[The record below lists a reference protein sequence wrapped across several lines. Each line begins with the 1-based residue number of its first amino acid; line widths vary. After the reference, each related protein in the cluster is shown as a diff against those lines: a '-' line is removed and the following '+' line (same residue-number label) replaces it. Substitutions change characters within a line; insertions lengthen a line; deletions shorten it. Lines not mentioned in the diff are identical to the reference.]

1 MKKNFFYALLTM
13 LLIGCASQYPELEN
27 GLYAD
32 IETNKGSIVVS
43 LELEKT
49 PITVAN
55 FVSLSEGEN
64 DLVSACHV
72 RACAGLLHGLVRSLF
87 GHQMVSKKDIACT
100 GHKYS
105 W

>member
-1 MKKNFFYALLTM
+1 MKNNFFYALATI
-13 LLIGCASQYPELEN
+13 LLVGCASKYQELEN

-64 DLVSACHV
+64 DFVS
-72 RACAGLLHGLVRSLF
+72 
-87 GHQMVSKKDIACT
+87 DN
-100 GHKYS
+100 
-105 W
+105 